1 MRMRKK
7 KNSDENFTSLLSAM
21 DRQAVA
27 PDPEFLKQLR
37 ERSAREFTAGA
48 PDVSTDTPKSIHIA
62 ALGSMI
68 MKSPLTKLAVA
79 AVVLIACVIGASL
92 WRTTGSGIAL
102 ADVLA
107 RIEQAKAFR
116 YKSTVQ
122 SSNKVTGED
131 PNKPYSSE
139 GHSTFLISREY
150 GQKWDTEPDPN
161 SGQSRFEA
169 YVLPAKRT
177 LIFIWPKEKKYRR
190 TEFDDL
196 WAEQW
201 QWKNDPAVPVKRI
214 LKFKYESL
222 GRSTIDGIEVE
233 GFRITDPNYGIPI
246 NRGESEIK
254 ADQKVWVDVKT
265 QLPVRFDNAY
275 VLFYRAEDKRK
286 YEHQVTY
293 DYQWDVPVSAADFE
307 PVIPDD
313 YTGMVVKTP
322 AHITEETAIQ
332 GLKLCVELLGN
343 YPERFWSPAMDLKGM
358 RLAFEK
364 SETPAAL
371 RLKEQIEGLT
381 DEEMA
386 NKLVDLLTPIRGL
399 TLFYVRLGWD
409 KEKDRAYYGETI
421 TPKDADKVL
430 MRWKVSDNEYRVI
443 FGDLHAE
450 TVSPEKLADL
460 EKNLSK

>member
-1 MRMRKK
+1 MRKN
-7 KNSDENFTSLLSAM
+7 KNSDENFTALFSAI
-21 DRQAVA
+21 DRQALV
-27 PDPEFLKQLR
+27 PDQEFLRQLR
-37 ERSAREFTAGA
+37 ERSAGEFTAGA
-48 PDVSTDTPKSIHIA
+48 PDGSTNTPKSIRIA
-62 ALGSMI
+62 ALGRII
-68 MKSPLTKLAVA
+68 MKSPLTRLAVA
-79 AVVLIACVIGASL
+79 AAVIVACVIGLSL

-107 RIEQAKAFR
+107 RVEKAKAVR

-122 SSNKVTGED
+122 SSKKVTGED
-131 PNKPYSSE
+131 PNKPYNFG
-139 GHSTFLISREY
+139 GHSTLLISREY

-161 SGQSRFEA
+161 SGESRFEA

-177 LIFIWPKEKKYRR
+177 LIFIWAKEKKYRR
-190 TEFDDL
+190 TEFDDR

-201 QWKNDPAVPVKRI
+201 QMKNDPATLVKRI

-233 GFRITDPNYGIPI
+233 GFRITDPNYGISI
-246 NRGESEIK
+246 NRGESEIQ

-265 QLPVRFDNAY
+265 RLPVRFDNAY
-275 VLFYRAEDKRK
+275 ILFYRAENKRK
-286 YEHQVTY
+286 YEHHVAY
-293 DYQWDVPVSAADFE
+293 DFQWDVPVSAADFE

-343 YPERFWSPAMDLKGM
+343 YPESFWGPPMDLKGM

-371 RLKEQIEGLT
+371 RLKEQIKGLT

-386 NKLVDLLTPIRGL
+386 NKLVDFLMPIRGL
-399 TLFYVRLGWD
+399 GAFYMRLEWD
-409 KEKDRAYYGETI
+409 KKDRAYYGKI
-421 TPKDADKVL
+421 VTPKDADKVL
-430 MRWKVSDNEYRVI
+430 LRWKVSDNEYRVI
-443 FGDLHAE
+443 FGDLHTE
-450 TVSPEKLADL
+450 TVSPERLAEL
-460 EKNLSK
+460 EKALPK